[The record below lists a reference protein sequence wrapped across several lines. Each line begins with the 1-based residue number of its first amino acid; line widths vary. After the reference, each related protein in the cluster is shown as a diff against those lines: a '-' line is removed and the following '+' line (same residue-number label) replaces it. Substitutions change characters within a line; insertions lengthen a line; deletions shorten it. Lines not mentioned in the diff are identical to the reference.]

1 MEAPSAGAQCPCGR
15 QSGRCE
21 GRHRVVIV
29 GGGFGGLYAA
39 LSLRREPVHVTMID
53 QRNFHLFQPLLYQVA
68 TGGLS
73 PANIAAPLRAILSRQ
88 DNACVLLAEATGI
101 DAEKRQVIL
110 SDGAVS
116 YDTLIVAAGA
126 SHHYFG
132 NEHWQPLAPGL
143 KTVEDATEIRR
154 RILLAFEAAERT
166 FDADKRR
173 AWLTFVIVG
182 AGPTGL
188 ELAGTLSEIAHD
200 TLKRDFRHINPADAQ
215 ILLLEGADRVLPP
228 FPSDLSA
235 AAAAAL
241 SRLGVTVR
249 TGAMVTDV
257 RLDAVTIRAGEAT
270 ETIST
275 HTVIWAA
282 GVKASPLGQVL
293 ADARRPCAEATGAE
307 LDRTGRVL
315 VEGDCS
321 VPGHPDILVIGDLA
335 HHAGADGKPLPAVA
349 PVAMQQGRYVARLIR
364 ARLRGKSLPP
374 FRYRDRG
381 MMATIGRAAAVAD
394 IKGLRVTGYPAWLA
408 WLFVHLMYLVQF
420 ENRQLVFLQWGWSYF
435 TRNRAARLI
444 TGESPLPLDL

>member
-1 MEAPSAGAQCPCGR
+1 
-15 QSGRCE
+15 
-21 GRHRVVIV
+21 VIV

-275 HTVIWAA
+275 HTVLWAA

-349 PVAMQQGRYVARLIR
+349 PVAMQQGRYVGRLIR

>member
-1 MEAPSAGAQCPCGR
+1 
-15 QSGRCE
+15 
-21 GRHRVVIV
+21 VIV

-275 HTVIWAA
+275 QTVIWAA

-293 ADARRPCAEATGAE
+293 ADARRPCAEARRPCAEATGAE

-349 PVAMQQGRYVARLIR
+349 PVAMQQGRYVGRLIR